1 LETAAGTWWR
11 RLAFTAVLVL
21 LAVGPPFFPP
31 FLLTLMTQTL
41 IYAIVAMSLDLILG
55 YTGLSSLGHAAY
67 LGLGAYSVGILATQY
82 RAGFWTTLLVGI
94 VLAAVVAAIFG
105 LVALRATGVYFLMI
119 TLALGMVL
127 WGLGYRWIPVTGG
140 DNGIS
145 GIPSLEAHAGLPVG
159 GPVAFYYVAFVIF
172 LACGTIMAL
181 LVGSPFGFTL
191 RGIREN
197 ESRMKSLGFNTWLH
211 CYISYVVAGTF
222 ASVAG
227 VMWAYYNGFV
237 SPTYLDLTASSE
249 LFLMVTLGGPGTLV
263 GPVFGAGAIV
273 LLKNVISGVT
283 ERWLF
288 ILGAV
293 YIITILA
300 APQGLWNLG
309 RRSGAPPKQR
319 RTEVAAFLVASVSLG
334 FAGSS

>member
-1 LETAAGTWWR
+1 VLI
-11 RLAFTAVLVL
+11 FAVL
-21 LAVGPPFFPP
+21 
-31 FLLTLMTQTL
+31 
-41 IYAIVAMSLDLILG
+41 AMSLDLLLG
-55 YTGLSSLGHAAY
+55 YTGLPSLGHAGIFGVAAY
-67 LGLGAYSVGILATQY
+67 GVAVLSTTYNANFWICV
-82 RAGFWTTLLVGI
+82 AGGVLTGTLLS
-94 VLAAVVAAIFG
+94 AAFG
-105 LVALRATGVYFLMI
+105 LLVSHVRDVYFLMI

-145 GIPSLEAHAGLPVG
+145 GIPPLLAHAGIPFS
-159 GPVAFYYVAFVIF
+159 GPLSFYYVAFAVF
-172 LACGTIMAL
+172 LACGVLLAV

-197 ESRMKSLGFNTWLH
+197 EGRMKSLGFNTWLH
-211 CYISYVVAGTF
+211 CYISYVVAGAF

-309 RRSGAPPKQR
+309 KRRPTG
-319 RTEVAAFLVASVSLG
+319 TE
-334 FAGSS
+334 GSPLPTPDEVRA

>member
-1 LETAAGTWWR
+1 MAAHNPPFGLRLYVLVAGT
-11 RLAFTAVLVL
+11 AFLLIAPPLLNSYWVGLLTETLIFAVL
-21 LAVGPPFFPP
+21 
-31 FLLTLMTQTL
+31 
-41 IYAIVAMSLDLILG
+41 AMSLDLLVG
-55 YTGLSSLGHAAY
+55 YTGLPSLGHAGIFGVAAY
-67 LGLGAYSVGILATQY
+67 AVAVLSTTYGV
-82 RAGFWTTLLVGI
+82 GFWACAGGAIVVGVLLSAAFGLLVSH
-94 VLAAVVAAIFG
+94 V
-105 LVALRATGVYFLMI
+105 RDVYFLMI

-145 GIPSLEAHAGLPVG
+145 GIPSLEAHAGLPFG
-159 GPVAFYYVAFVIF
+159 GPVLFYYIAFVIF
-172 LACGTIMAL
+172 LACGLLMGL
-181 LVGSPFGFTL
+181 LVRSPFGFTL

-263 GPVFGAGAIV
+263 GPVFGAGTIV

-293 YIITILA
+293 YIVTILA

-309 RRSGAPPKQR
+309 RS
-319 RTEVAAFLVASVSLG
+319 RT
-334 FAGSS
+334 